1 MILQYFTYPCKGS
14 DFLMKKNLV
23 VLAIIAI
30 VVGSMGFGVMIGV
43 TYDYDTIGGGTIS
56 LGTEIG
62 NNAFMYGGISFPFGL
77 TAGGGMKLGN
87 IYATDLGTTTEN
99 KKIGK
104 LDIGYG
110 AVASAGVEF
119 SYSSIFGAFAGPAL
133 FVNFESQLPG
143 LKGKIMEYTALGPSF
158 KFGEY
163 YFPISFDF
171 TSGLFYYF

>member
-1 MILQYFTYPCKGS
+1 
-14 DFLMKKNLV
+14 MKKNLV

-43 TYDYDTIGGGTIS
+43 TYDTIGWRTIS

-62 NNAFMYGGISFPFGL
+62 NNAFMYGGISIPFGL
-77 TAGGGMKLGN
+77 TVGGGMKLGN
-87 IYATDLGTTTEN
+87 IYATDLGTTAEN

-110 AVASAGVEF
+110 AVASGNVDF
-119 SYSSIFGAFAGPAL
+119 SGISTFGAFVGPAL

-143 LKGKIMEYTALGPSF
+143 LKGKIMSYTALGAAF
-158 KFGEY
+158 KFGY
-163 YFPISFDF
+163 YSPISFGE
-171 TSGLFYYF
+171 TSGFFYYF